1 MFHAYLPAHVRAK
14 LKRGGKRL
22 DIRLDTQPEAGSS
35 VRPVEIQLSAR
46 RHVCAGQGVCDAVQD

>member
-22 DIRLDTQPEAGSS
+22 DIRLDTHGSS